1 MNFNDKSDTIKYI
14 KNIDNVIDC
23 LDNLYEESDINELQN
38 LINLIKLDDET
49 DFKSVFRN
57 HLLYLINPNEDN
69 TFFDFKKQKNIPIL
83 NFVINYAIIQ
93 SKKIKISDQDKY
105 IQYTNEK
112 GKSANKNKDYSSKKE
127 IKKSQKIH
135 NKGNSDVKSDIGD
148 SSNESSSMFL
158 SFYKDCS
165 LINESNDTS
174 EIKSEDIK
182 KDSKIKT
189 ESQNEKSKKLNIE
202 NSTENNLIV
211 NNENITEENKKLLNE
226 HINNDNI
233 NNENMNKENKKFNDE
248 KVSFIFKHLFNIS
261 TSNNYSLLYN
271 ISPNIDKLNSIFGQY
286 DLFTID
292 SIQMD
297 FQILNI
303 KSIDLLQFLEEIYPG
318 IHNNSKISIGNFH
331 SINDLNELK
340 KSMENSIERFDI
352 IGEIGVNVWNETNK
366 NDQLI
371 KYAKLIYNIN
381 YLIKN
386 NANELQYVLDLLN
399 LKSNNKILLMFVSNS
414 EHEIFSKKEKF
425 GVDTLLIYRNK
436 NMMFKI
442 SFLENWFKK
451 YEKKGNTNF
460 NKSFL
465 DQFKDIINQPLKSKN
480 YEKVAFKLGE
490 IEKKL
495 KNIKKDLY
503 NYLIKQDNFIEICK
517 GINNSFKSEYKYIS
531 FEKFKEIK
539 SKYFNEIIPDSEVI
553 LKNNIYIISNQ
564 NYEII
569 KKSFTE
575 KYGNK
580 KLFKYNIFNNIWTNQ
595 SIISH
600 IYLY

>member
-1 MNFNDKSDTIKYI
+1 MNSNDKSDTIKYI

-69 TFFDFKKQKNIPIL
+69 TFFDFKKQKNTPIL

-112 GKSANKNKDYSSKKE
+112 CKSANKNKDYSSKKE

-158 SFYKDCS
+158 SFYKYCS
-165 LINESNDTS
+165 LISESNDTS

-248 KVSFIFKHLFNIS
+248 KVIIIHYFI
-261 TSNNYSLLYN
+261 
-271 ISPNIDKLNSIFGQY
+271 
-286 DLFTID
+286 
-292 SIQMD
+292 
-297 FQILNI
+297 
-303 KSIDLLQFLEEIYPG
+303 IY
-318 IHNNSKISIGNFH
+318 HQ
-331 SINDLNELK
+331 
-340 KSMENSIERFDI
+340 
-352 IGEIGVNVWNETNK
+352 T
-366 NDQLI
+366 
-371 KYAKLIYNIN
+371 
-381 YLIKN
+381 
-386 NANELQYVLDLLN
+386 
-399 LKSNNKILLMFVSNS
+399 
-414 EHEIFSKKEKF
+414 
-425 GVDTLLIYRNK
+425 
-436 NMMFKI
+436 
-442 SFLENWFKK
+442 
-451 YEKKGNTNF
+451 
-460 NKSFL
+460 
-465 DQFKDIINQPLKSKN
+465 
-480 YEKVAFKLGE
+480 
-490 IEKKL
+490 
-495 KNIKKDLY
+495 
-503 NYLIKQDNFIEICK
+503 
-517 GINNSFKSEYKYIS
+517 
-531 FEKFKEIK
+531 
-539 SKYFNEIIPDSEVI
+539 
-553 LKNNIYIISNQ
+553 
-564 NYEII
+564 
-569 KKSFTE
+569 
-575 KYGNK
+575 
-580 KLFKYNIFNNIWTNQ
+580 
-595 SIISH
+595 
-600 IYLY
+600 